1 MENNMPENKEQKE
14 ARLLVDILLDIGDR
28 ILSIENAMHK
38 QKEVMIKLVKQGNTI
53 VRFLND
59 LNIEDVTTEYSD
71 ISFEPDNMDETTFHS
86 IKELLDDYMEK
97 TKGLKELEKE
107 LEKNKDKITVGQHG
121 ES

>member
-1 MENNMPENKEQKE
+1 MPENKEQKE